1 MTIRST
7 LATGLILTLFSSS
20 VQAAKVYG
28 GSGIGFSND
37 DSHWVATIVFEKT
50 DKATVWTQSD
60 TLKGKEV
67 SVQTGDILTPTE
79 QTAPVDQWDLA
90 TITVPHVTS
99 MSWCDPAANPS
110 NPGNTDFAQC
120 YGDANNSKWFIVDL
134 NGLYKAGLQKVTVT
148 VTTQRFDDG
157 VAAETDDGDH
167 ALPGD
172 DDLVPA
178 LTVFRGRQ
186 DAGAHGGW
194 YPNRFQQKRLW
205 AWNLAPFDPPGKA
218 KRGYATA
225 FGTTKANSATVTGP
239 YALKGGNQNYLTVG
253 VGGDARHE
261 SASSAHA
268 VNFKLTVAVYAQD
281 PKTDGIFANTTDACG
296 CEKGQTW
303 WHLEMGHCMSI
314 ALCKK
319 PEWANGP
326 PGHRCQ
332 TPAECT
338 TNGGRWACGQKG
350 VVCN

>member
-1 MTIRST
+1 MTLRHP
-7 LATGLILTLFSSS
+7 LAGFLALYFLAHSAE
-20 VQAAKVYG
+20 AAKVYG

-37 DSHWVATIVFEKT
+37 DAYWVATLVFEKS

-60 TLKGKEV
+60 TFKGKEI
-67 SVQTGDILTPTE
+67 SVQTGDILTPTG

-90 TITVPHVTS
+90 TIAVPHTTS
-99 MSWCDPAANPS
+99 TSWCDPAIPDT
-110 NPGNTDFAQC
+110 PGNTDFAHC
-120 YGDANNSKWFIVDL
+120 YGNAKNSMWFIIDM

-148 VTTQRFDDG
+148 VTAQRFDDG
-157 VAAETDDGDH
+157 VATETDGSGH
-167 ALPGD
+167 TLPGD

-186 DAGAHGGW
+186 DTGAHANW
-194 YPNRFQQKRLW
+194 YPNRFQQKRFW
-205 AWNLAPFDPPGKA
+205 AWNLTPFDPPG
-218 KRGYATA
+218 RRQGFATA
-225 FGTTKANSATVTGP
+225 FGSAKANSATVTGP
-239 YALKGGNQNYLTVG
+239 YDLKGGNQNYLTVA
-253 VGGDARHE
+253 VGGDARPE
-261 SASSAHA
+261 SGSSIHP
-268 VNFKLTVAVYAQD
+268 VNFKLTVSIYAQD
-281 PKTDGIFANTTDACG
+281 PRTDGIFANTTDACG

-350 VVCN
+350 VVCK